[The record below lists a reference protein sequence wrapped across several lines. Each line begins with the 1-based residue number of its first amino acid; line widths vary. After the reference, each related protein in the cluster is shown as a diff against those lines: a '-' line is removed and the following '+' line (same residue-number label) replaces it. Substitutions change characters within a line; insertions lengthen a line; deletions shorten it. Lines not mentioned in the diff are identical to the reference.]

1 MLMSIQ
7 RLSRLAG
14 GALTLAMIVALPA
27 QAHDQPKPRAPQA
40 TLNAQASVV
49 VPQDTVRVSLVT
61 ELSADSQ
68 TDVAQALNKVLDSVM
83 KDAKAQSVVQVRS
96 GAYRIWPITDRET
109 KVTQWWGHGEII
121 LTSTDVAAAA
131 ELAGKLDD
139 RMPIGGMTFSV
150 SPERRAEAEQNL
162 LDQAVDAF
170 KARAQALTQALGF
183 DSFAYRTIE
192 LGGDGG
198 QVSPMP
204 RMMMS
209 AMAADKVAAPMEV
222 GTETITVSVHGTIL
236 LLPAGKS
243 GHQ

>member
-7 RLSRLAG
+7 RCSRLAG
-14 GALTLAMIVALPA
+14 SALALAMMIALPA
-27 QAHDQPKPRAPQA
+27 QARDHSQPRAPQA

-49 VPQDTVRVSLVT
+49 VPQDTVRVSLAV

-83 KDAKAQSVVQVRS
+83 NQAKDQSSVQVRS
-96 GAYRIWPITDRET
+96 GAYRIWPITDRDT
-109 KVTQWWGHGEII
+109 KATQWWGHGEII
-121 LTSTDVAAAA
+121 LTSTDIAAAA

-150 SPERRAEAEQNL
+150 SPERRATEEQAL
-162 LDQAVDAF
+162 LSQAVDAF
-170 KARAQALTQALGF
+170 KARAQALTEALGF
-183 DSFAYRTIE
+183 KSFAYRTIE

-204 RMMMS
+204 RMMS

-236 LLPAGKS
+236 LQPAGKPA
-243 GHQ
+243 HQ

>member
-1 MLMSIQ
+1 MHMLIQ
-7 RLSRLAG
+7 RYSRLAG
-14 GALTLAMIVALPA
+14 GALALAMMFALPV
-27 QAHDQPKPRAPQA
+27 QAHDHSGPEAPQA

-49 VPQDTVRVSLVT
+49 VPQDTVRVSLVA

-68 TDVAQALNKVLDSVM
+68 TDVAQALNEVLDSVM
-83 KDAKAQSVVQVRS
+83 TQAKDQSIVQVRS
-96 GAYRIWPITDRET
+96 GAYRIWPITDRKT

-121 LTSTDVAAAA
+121 LTSTDIAAAA

-150 SPERRAEAEQNL
+150 SPERRATEEQAL
-162 LDQAVDAF
+162 LSQAVDAF
-170 KARAQALTQALGF
+170 KARAQALTEALGF
-183 DSFAYRTIE
+183 QSFTYRTID

-236 LLPAGKS
+236 LQPAGKLA
-243 GHQ
+243 HQ